1 MKPVTKYMSTDG
13 ITFDTEKECRDHEL
27 LFKKVKAIMKPLGPY
42 PKDELCKFANGDG
55 YDVHNPKYA
64 VDQNDETGYGICLGH
79 LEAMRIADRVDVF
92 WDVTSK
98 GSHFDLGMAFAL
110 KKPIRLVK
118 LYQPDNEGKSYAKV
132 MRIWGEDPWP

>member
-55 YDVHNPKYA
+55 YLQHSPFDVECAKNEL
-64 VDQNDETGYGICLGH
+64 VELGSETLHI
-79 LEAMRIADRVDVF
+79 
-92 WDVTSK
+92 
-98 GSHFDLGMAFAL
+98 
-110 KKPIRLVK
+110 KKPVSFVFIGRYFYDTGESVLYHAWSRLYSIDG
-118 LYQPDNEGKSYAKV
+118 LGREWGQPYYAQNPTEGKQILYT
-132 MRIWGEDPWP
+132 EE